1 MTTTLLN
8 TKQLSIRTGIAEI
21 TWAKRRM
28 RGEPHTPPYLKIG
41 RSVKYRWD
49 DVEKWL
55 ASKSCSSTSQEV

>member
-1 MTTTLLN
+1 MTKLIN
-8 TKQLSIRTGIAEI
+8 TEELSKITGIAPI